1 MELKQFRD
9 KMQQYKKA
17 KDSNPQLTY
26 WQWRYAPKYSEG
38 TSGVEDQETSERPVR
53 YNKNTGKWEYG
64 YNPGAGYVKPAF
76 NLEDIPV
83 VGDAIQAIEA
93 GKSLLN
99 KDFVSAGIAGLG
111 LLAVPKSV
119 SKRVIPT
126 VERTFAKKYNEAK
139 AFIAKKTGLFSD
151 AVEQRNRIIEELQD
165 NAEYWDR
172 AKKIKNTYG
181 DDYEQV
187 YEEMLGNYQSM
198 PSYYSLPEPTFKNMD
213 NARARMSAKPDVID
227 RYMKTGKAAGY
238 EDFEYQIDPILD
250 EISYPITRHELG
262 HYVDFNV
269 SKSSNAD
276 YGNQM
281 FLDMKNDLSKEANPL
296 YPSETSYFRTGS
308 EQKAYMN
315 QLRQFMYDNN
325 MINNIGDKVTTKQI
339 KSAINMLPDSEKST
353 KAAYLQFNSPGQ
365 YTKWFNKI
373 PLLGI
378 PGAVMYSG
386 NKEDNSYAEGTDG
399 IQKDDYMLTNNDKIA
414 NFQFP
419 EIEITAKSPTG
430 DTWKDRNLY
439 KAYKGRQ
446 YVNKGREKLS
456 SVIPEVV
463 GFSPVGD
470 VMDIYQIGKDIYEGN
485 YTQAALGAGLFFLPD
500 ILAKPIRRG
509 IRKIKN
515 VYNSSDRLVQLQ
527 NNIYAAR
534 NNAKDAY
541 QQYAN
546 NFADIY
552 DNTIR
557 QETELLK
564 QKYPETIKKSMGR
577 VSLEQFAES
586 YNKAR
591 HWNDINY
598 PYIIP
603 QEYKDNELYKRLYKD
618 DRSYLQFAKDNNL
631 PFDEQATVDK
641 WIDKQR
647 RAIRGVYS
655 DKPNATIDDL
665 EPMFTEVKSQNEG
678 GDRLRTK
685 GGLYISN
692 SIDIADRFSRS
703 FDDDPGT
710 AAYAILQLPDIDRT
724 LPIEQQLSSL
734 RRRILPYDVLNT
746 LLKLDPQSLM
756 DQGYIGVQAKYATRS
771 GQLLPAY
778 ETALFGKPGDKPVK
792 ILDVHTSADT
802 KNMHGRWGDYA
813 GATDELYSPRYIGE
827 SYGDFIHDAK
837 AYYNM
842 LPEYYRNEIRDV
854 PNPIFQKRK
863 DEITEELYKQRDVEY
878 DKTVQ
883 RVQTLDNRLRRL
895 NSIKTFD
902 KDNFKSIAIPTT
914 IGSGLIGTMAGFG
927 IKENSERKDYIRL
940 MEQQGIDPNLLD
952 DRMFK
957 TYYFTKKRDSKKA
970 QNILQKQIKTLKNN
984 SN

>member
-187 YEEMLGNYQSM
+187 YKEMLGNYQSM
-198 PSYYSLPEPTFKNMD
+198 PNYYSLPEPTFKSMD
-213 NARARMSAKPDVID
+213 NARARMSAKPDAID

-250 EISYPITRHELG
+250 EINYPITRHELG

-269 SKSSNAD
+269 SKSSNPD

-281 FLDMKNDLSKEANPL
+281 FSDMKSDLSKESNPL

-339 KSAINMLPDSEKST
+339 KSAINTLPDSEKST

-386 NKEDNSYAEGTDG
+386 NKEDNSYAEGSDG
-399 IQKDDYMLTNNDKIA
+399 IMQSYLL
-414 NFQFP
+414 P
-419 EIEITAKSPTG
+419 EIVVTPSEYQNYYMKNIRPKDTPNGEYFLRGLLPEFRTNITKEEQ
-430 DTWKDRNLY
+430 DKVLKNL
-439 KAYKGRQ
+439 
-446 YVNKGREKLS
+446 
-456 SVIPEVV
+456 I
-463 GFSPVGD
+463 
-470 VMDIYQIGKDIYEGN
+470 DIYEYAGKPTIN
-485 YTQAALGAGLFFLPD
+485 YNGFRDTAYYIPLFNSLHSIKDPSD
-500 ILAKPIRRG
+500 LLAELAHPIQ
-509 IRKIKN
+509 RKIGKN
-515 VYNSSDRLVQLQ
+515 
-527 NNIYAAR
+527 
-534 NNAKDAY
+534 
-541 QQYAN
+541 N
-546 NFADIY
+546 NFIRDGIKNAINRMTGK
-552 DNTIR
+552 NTHYVDKNNYEYETHRIIEPKLRQYIR
-557 QETELLK
+557 NGNGNLSE
-564 QKYPETIKKSMGR
+564 
-577 VSLEQFAES
+577 
-586 YNKAR
+586 
-591 HWNDINY
+591 
-598 PYIIP
+598 
-603 QEYKDNELYKRLYKD
+603 
-618 DRSYLQFAKDNNL
+618 YLQK
-631 PFDEQATVDK
+631 
-641 WIDKQR
+641 
-647 RAIRGVYS
+647 
-655 DKPNATIDDL
+655 
-665 EPMFTEVKSQNEG
+665 
-678 GDRLRTK
+678 
-685 GGLYISN
+685 
-692 SIDIADRFSRS
+692 
-703 FDDDPGT
+703 
-710 AAYAILQLPDIDRT
+710 
-724 LPIEQQLSSL
+724 
-734 RRRILPYDVLNT
+734 
-746 LLKLDPQSLM
+746 
-756 DQGYIGVQAKYATRS
+756 
-771 GQLLPAY
+771 
-778 ETALFGKPGDKPVK
+778 
-792 ILDVHTSADT
+792 
-802 KNMHGRWGDYA
+802 
-813 GATDELYSPRYIGE
+813 
-827 SYGDFIHDAK
+827 
-837 AYYNM
+837 
-842 LPEYYRNEIRDV
+842 
-854 PNPIFQKRK
+854 
-863 DEITEELYKQRDVEY
+863 
-878 DKTVQ
+878 
-883 RVQTLDNRLRRL
+883 
-895 NSIKTFD
+895 
-902 KDNFKSIAIPTT
+902 
-914 IGSGLIGTMAGFG
+914 
-927 IKENSERKDYIRL
+927 
-940 MEQQGIDPNLLD
+940 
-952 DRMFK
+952 
-957 TYYFTKKRDSKKA
+957 
-970 QNILQKQIKTLKNN
+970 
-984 SN
+984 